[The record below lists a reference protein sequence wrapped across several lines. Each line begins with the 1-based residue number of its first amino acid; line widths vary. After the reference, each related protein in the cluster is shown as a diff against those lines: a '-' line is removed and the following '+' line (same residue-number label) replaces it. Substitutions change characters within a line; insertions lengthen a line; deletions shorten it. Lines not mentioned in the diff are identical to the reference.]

1 MVTVATFVLE
11 VVGRTILSVD
21 PQLYAWTDRIVHPT
35 AVLMAQE
42 PVEPVLERLDPP
54 RRAAVI
60 MALLALVLTGLLLVA
75 FIMLGAKWV
84 RRLARHKPG
93 AGGPSALD
101 VAMENQRLRES
112 LQSVL
117 PEVRTDDTV
126 HFGRSSKETK
136 TDL

>member
-1 MVTVATFVLE
+1 MVTGAAYLLAV
-11 VVGRTILSVD
+11 
-21 PQLYAWTDRIVHPT
+21 T

-42 PVEPVLERLDPP
+42 PIEPVLERLDPP

-93 AGGPSALD
+93 AGKSGARAAAAES
-101 VAMENQRLRES
+101 QRLRES

-117 PEVRTDDTV
+117 PEVKTDDTV
-126 HFGRSSKETK
+126 HFGRSSKDTRA
-136 TDL
+136 DR

>member
-1 MVTVATFVLE
+1 MVIVASYLLE
-11 VVGRTILSVD
+11 YIGRTILSVH
-21 PQLYAWTDRIVHPT
+21 QHWYEWTHTLVRPT
-35 AVLMAQE
+35 AFLPAQQ
-42 PVEPVLERLDPP
+42 PVLERLDPP

-84 RRLARHKPG
+84 RRLARHRPG
-93 AGGPSALD
+93 TGGSSPRD
-101 VAMENQRLRES
+101 TAMENQRLRQS

-117 PEVRTDDTV
+117 PEARTDDTV